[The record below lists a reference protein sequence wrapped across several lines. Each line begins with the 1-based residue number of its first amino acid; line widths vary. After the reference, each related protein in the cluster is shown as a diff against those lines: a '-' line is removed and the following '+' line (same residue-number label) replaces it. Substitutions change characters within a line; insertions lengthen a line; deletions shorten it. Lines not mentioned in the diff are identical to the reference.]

1 MAPVP
6 RHPPPPSHIVGWRE
20 WVALP
25 DLGLLGVEA
34 KVDTGAEFAV
44 LHAVDLERFRDGGGP
59 HVRFETHPLQGDLR
73 TVVACVAAVVGE
85 RAITSSNG
93 QTETRLAIETTLR
106 LGPQI
111 DAPSWPVLVT
121 LTDRRVMQFRLL
133 LGRASL
139 GGRVLVDPAAS
150 YLQGRIP
157 DARVLYG

>member
-1 MAPVP
+1 MSDPNP
-6 RHPPPPSHIVGWRE
+6 NLTVGWRE

-44 LHAVDLERFRDGGGP
+44 LHAVGLERFTDGGAP
-59 HVRFETHPLQGDLR
+59 HVRFETHPLQDDVR
-73 TVVACVAAVVGE
+73 TTVACEAAVVDE
-85 RAITSSNG
+85 HEVTSSNG

-111 DAPSWPVLVT
+111 DAPSWPILVT
-121 LTDRRVMQFRLL
+121 LTDRRTMQFRML

-139 GGRVLVDPAAS
+139 KGGVLVDPAAS

-157 DARVLYG
+157 DARVLYS